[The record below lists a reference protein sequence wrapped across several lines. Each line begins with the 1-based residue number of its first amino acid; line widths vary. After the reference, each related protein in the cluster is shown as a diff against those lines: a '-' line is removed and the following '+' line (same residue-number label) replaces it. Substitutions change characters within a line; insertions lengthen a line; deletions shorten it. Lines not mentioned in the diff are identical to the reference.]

1 MVWMEFVATRKIE
14 RERRENPNYFT
25 LLYFVVVLT
34 DDDDAITHLPHS
46 AKRFRLSFSH
56 EF

>member
-14 RERRENPNYFT
+14 REREESIPIT